1 MPGRQIA
8 LVLALTLMLGN
19 TSAGGTFEF
28 RGRVDVIAA
37 GTATESTGENLAPGG
52 CTPADG
58 DGEANPVGTTSV
70 TSAIVATAAPATN
83 GSGSTQIER
92 TSEADPATTEQHDG
106 LLSSCVISVVYE

>member
-37 GTATESTGENLAPGG
+37 GTATESTGENLA
-52 CTPADG
+52 TG
-58 DGEANPVGTTSV
+58 DCSSG
-70 TSAIVATAAPATN
+70 IIATAAPAAN

>member
-1 MPGRQIA
+1 
-8 LVLALTLMLGN
+8 LTLMLGN

-37 GTATESTGENLAPGG
+37 GTATESTGENLVAGG
-52 CTPADG
+52 CPT
-58 DGEANPVGTTSV
+58 ENGTSG
-70 TSAIVATAAPATN
+70 IVATPAPAQD

-92 TSEADPATTEQHDG
+92 TSEADPVKTEQHDV

>member
-37 GTATESTGENLAPGG
+37 GTATESTGENLATGG
-52 CTPADG
+52 CT
-58 DGEANPVGTTSV
+58 PVGTTSV
-70 TSAIVATAAPATN
+70 TSAIVATAAPAAN

>member
-58 DGEANPVGTTSV
+58 DGEAIPVGTTSV
-70 TSAIVATAAPATN
+70 TSAIVATAAPAAN